1 MGAVQYLKKHG
12 GELDPEN
19 TYFINLESLGY
30 GTVRYA
36 TSEGF
41 IRVRP
46 YSAELVSIAKGLK
59 DSGGFDDVG
68 TYEVRLG
75 TDAMV
80 PLVRGFKAISILG
93 FNENNFVPNYHTPQD
108 VPENMDIEVTERG
121 RDFAMAMI
129 RELDSR

>member
-1 MGAVQYLKKHG
+1 MMGAVQYMKKHG
-12 GELDPEN
+12 KELDKEN
-19 TYFINLESLGY
+19 TYFINLESIGY
-30 GTVRYA
+30 GTVRYG

-46 YSAELVSIAKGLK
+46 YSRELIAIAEGLK
-59 DSGGFDDVG
+59 ASGSFDEVG

-80 PLVRGFKAISILG
+80 PLVRGFKAISIFG

-108 VPENMDIEVTERG
+108 TPQNMDIRVTQRA
-121 RDFAMAMI
+121 RYFAMAMI
-129 RELDSR
+129 R